1 MRAEDWDIG
10 RHFVISFSE
19 KFVKHGRL
27 ESFFLEK
34 KWFGRMWIAK
44 KDLYPSQDQVPELKN
59 ILCNH
64 VMFDNDENETEE
76 NIVSTYFANEQRLS
90 DAWYFDSGCS

>member
-1 MRAEDWDIG
+1 MVWKDVD
-10 RHFVISFSE
+10 S
-19 KFVKHGRL
+19 
-27 ESFFLEK
+27 
-34 KWFGRMWIAK
+34 K